1 MGRYQLIFEHKL
13 LGTMIQFYFLVL
25 KQRRASWPACHSDDI
40 FSELF
45 FLTYLMLNSSNIY
58 QVHTVVK
65 GSQCAQ
71 SCPTLR
77 PHRLQPHQASL
88 SMEFSRQEYWI
99 GLPFPTPGDRPNPG
113 MEAVSPASPAL
124 TGGFFTT
131 SATREAQRVTMEG
144 VREVRT

>member
-1 MGRYQLIFEHKL
+1 M
-13 LGTMIQFYFLVL
+13 QFYFLVL
-25 KQRRASWPACHSDDI
+25 KQRRRASWPACHSDDI

-71 SCPTLR
+71 SCLTLR

-88 SMEFSRQEYWI
+88 SMEFSRQEYWNR
-99 GLPFPTPGDRPNPG
+99 LPFPTSGDLPNPG
-113 MEAVSPASPAL
+113 MKAVSPASPAL

-131 SATREAQRVTMEG
+131 GATREAQRVTVEG
-144 VREVRT
+144 IREVRI